1 MPKPKNQQIFPWRPA
16 AIYLAIVAVVAVA
29 LGAWEHAYEARQAGT
44 AASLRPDVIA
54 RRLVE
59 NVVGAGTV
67 QSSTL
72 DAKTDTLT
80 MKVKD
85 VVSDQ
90 AKTPEQKRAL
100 LSGEGTQAVQ
110 GILGLISFKHIVL
123 ELEKDNAVE
132 ATVRAEPGKTPTTDF
147 SPALK

>member
-1 MPKPKNQQIFPWRPA
+1 VPKPKTQQIFPWRSA
-16 AIYLAIVAVVAVA
+16 AIYLAIVAAVAVA

-44 AASLRPDVIA
+44 AASLQPDVIA

-59 NVVGAGTV
+59 NIVGPGTV
-67 QSSTL
+67 ESSTL

-80 MKVKD
+80 MRVKD

-90 AKTPEQKRAL
+90 AKTPAQKRVL
-100 LSGEGTQAVQ
+100 LSGEGTQSVA
-110 GILGLISFKHIVL
+110 GILRLISFKHIVL

-132 ATVRAEPGKTPTTDF
+132 ATVRAEPGKSPTTDF